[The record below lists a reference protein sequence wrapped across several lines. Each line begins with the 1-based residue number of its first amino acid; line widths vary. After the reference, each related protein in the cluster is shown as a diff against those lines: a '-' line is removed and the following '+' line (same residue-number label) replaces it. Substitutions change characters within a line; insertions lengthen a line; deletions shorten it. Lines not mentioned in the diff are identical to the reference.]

1 MAEYVLDNDIKN
13 EVSNLVHLDHCAELK
28 NATNTLYIGSFGS
41 PVAAYN
47 IALGYKFSVDYC
59 PTCLSKMTA

>member
-28 NATNTLYIGSFGS
+28 SATSTMYIGSFGS
-41 PVAAYN
+41 PLAALN
-47 IALGYKFSVDYC
+47 IAKGFKFSVEYC
-59 PTCLSKMTA
+59 PSCLSKMTA